1 MHWFESQIAELI
13 SLADNY
19 AEQNSSRQ
27 HEPSPYNQA
36 SNISRGEFVSALNNV
51 VANVAMHTGVSGCL
65 ISYDGLVMAMA
76 GEVPD
81 FEALAA
87 VTQECV
93 QAGTKG
99 AKMLDIGDVQQM
111 VIVGSKQKIAI
122 VTIGGLALCVLCP
135 KTTVLSSSLRERA

>member
-13 SLADNY
+13 LLADKY
-19 AEQNSSRQ
+19 AEQNTSRQ
-27 HEPSPYNQA
+27 RESKPYSQESDA
-36 SNISRGEFVSALNNV
+36 RRGEFVTALNTV

-65 ISYDGLVMAMA
+65 ISCDGLVMAMA

-81 FEALAA
+81 FDALAA

-93 QAGTKG
+93 EAGTKG
-99 AKMLDIGDVQQM
+99 AKILDMGHVQQM
-111 VIVGSKQKIAI
+111 VIVGSRHKIAI
-122 VTIGGLALCVLCP
+122 VTIGGLALCVFCP